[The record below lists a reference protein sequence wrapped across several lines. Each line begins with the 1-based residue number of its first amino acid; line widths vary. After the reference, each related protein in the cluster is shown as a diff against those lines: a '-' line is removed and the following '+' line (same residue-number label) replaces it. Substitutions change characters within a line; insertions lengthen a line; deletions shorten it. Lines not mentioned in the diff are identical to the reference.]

1 MAKENSARRSISRG
15 VNARGDG
22 TKNLNNNGA
31 DAYNN
36 ALKKKEGKY
45 KPSFVEPYDNLTERE
60 LSLKLEYAKDLLSK
74 HLGVTR
80 ELIKLETKRSKKVTT
95 LTSLDEVYYVK
106 VGTTILGKM
115 SIRTQRTWKSTSLL
129 FVYQEKQVM
138 VQEGKGAF
146 SKTNVKTKSKG
157 VIGHDKRKSYNKNK
171 RK

>member
-1 MAKENSARRSISRG
+1 MRKENSARRSIARG
-15 VNARGDG
+15 VNAR
-22 TKNLNNNGA
+22 TLNTGLHANGA
-31 DAYNN
+31 EAYSN

-60 LSLKLEYAKDLLSK
+60 VGLKLEYAKDLLSK
-74 HLGVTR
+74 HLGVSR

-106 VGTTILGKM
+106 VGTSILGKI

-129 FVYQEKQVM
+129 FVYQEKQVTA
-138 VQEGKGAF
+138 QEGKGAF
-146 SKTNVKTKSKG
+146 SKTNAKKKSKG
-157 VIGHDKRKSYNKNK
+157 AIAHDKRKSYNKNN

>member
-1 MAKENSARRSISRG
+1 MRKENSARRSIARG
-15 VNARGDG
+15 VNAR
-22 TKNLNNNGA
+22 TLNTGLHANGA
-31 DAYNN
+31 EAYSN

-60 LSLKLEYAKDLLSK
+60 VGLKLEYAKDLLSK
-74 HLGVTR
+74 QLGVSR

-106 VGTTILGKM
+106 VGTSILGKI

-129 FVYQEKQVM
+129 FVYQEKQVTA
-138 VQEGKGAF
+138 QEGKGAF
-146 SKTNVKTKSKG
+146 SKTNAKKKSKG
-157 VIGHDKRKSYNKNK
+157 AIAHDKRKSYNKNN